1 MMDAKGEG
9 TMRSRVGNLRPAP
22 PSPRALRPI
31 RTTQP
36 TRQRTGWAI
45 ALFAVSALAPG
56 AGSYAVTAPRMDFL
70 GGEQRFALPAAA
82 AERLGETDTVS
93 GQSRAF
99 SSGSTMFDPAPT
111 T

>member
-1 MMDAKGEG
+1 
-9 TMRSRVGNLRPAP
+9 
-22 PSPRALRPI
+22 
-31 RTTQP
+31 
-36 TRQRTGWAI
+36 
-45 ALFAVSALAPG
+45 
-56 AGSYAVTAPRMDFL
+56 MDFL